1 MKGAGAGRR
10 DKGAVRAGAGR
21 RGRGERGAV
30 TGHREGRCR
39 CGRQDRPG
47 TEAGGAGGVAGR
59 IVREVRAARPAG
71 THLRIR
77 RARSVEH
84 GSPLDT
90 PPAPP
95 PPGTSRSRPWAGD
108 RPTGKAGRRLR
119 QVRGR
124 EQARQGQG
132 AVRAGAD
139 GGRRARVVPVGGC
152 APGRGEARAARSGN
166 LRHASYGSV
175 APAGRDRLRAG
186 GPFPSGRRS
195 RKAAAGGRQR
205 AAGSEPVAAGPAWA
219 GAERA
224 GAEQGGPGR
233 ARSGAE
239 RAGPARAERGGV
251 RAGGWV
257 SPGWHGGSASGYGGP
272 GSTRG
277 HRARD
282 GGRRQAAG
290 AGRQAKGRGLS
301 AVGCR
306 ATRVRAAAGWPG
318 QVEGM
323 LRGWLPG
330 RRRRAGSA
338 GAAGAGVVPL
348 PVRPG
353 GSSGRTGRES
363 MAAAVSVAVRVVRVC
378 GVCPGVTS
386 RCVRLPPR

>member
-205 AAGSEPVAAGPAWA
+205 AGGSGRRGASLWRPA
-219 GAERA
+219 RP
-224 GAEQGGPGR
+224 GPGR
-233 ARSGAE
+233 SGPERSRAGRGGPERSGPGQPGRSGVACVPG
-239 RAGPARAERGGV
+239 AGRVRGGTVGARPGTEV
-251 RAGGWV
+251 RAARVGTV
-257 SPGWHGGSASGYGGP
+257 PGTAE
-272 GSTRG
+272 
-277 HRARD
+277 
-282 GGRRQAAG
+282 GGRRQGPDGRRRAAG
-290 AGRQAKGRGLS
+290 CRQWAAGQPGCGRRRGGPGKWRECFG
-301 AVGCR
+301 AGCR
-306 ATRVRAAAGWPG
+306 AAEGGPG
-318 QVEGM
+318 PQGRPG
-323 LRGWLPG
+323 RGWCPSPCGPG
-330 RRRRAGSA
+330 ARPAGRGGSRWRRRCRW
-338 GAAGAGVVPL
+338 
-348 PVRPG
+348 R
-353 GSSGRTGRES
+353 
-363 MAAAVSVAVRVVRVC
+363 
-378 GVCPGVTS
+378 
-386 RCVRLPPR
+386 